1 MENEEI
7 VIKEE
12 ETLEEKPDGLIEDAD
27 AEAKEEAPKTKIKK
41 PKRVKLRDRTSKNDI
56 RYRGPLS
63 YRSIRI
69 IGWVF
74 MIFSQLAVLFAFV
87 MKISPDTSSSL
98 ALPTEFFKYFRGF
111 PVPLFLLAN
120 FAFILQGKADF
131 KRLLVFYGGVAVL
144 LYISGIV
151 LMSHFGLG
159 FVYGVSPTTFD
170 FAYYA
175 SIFGTTL
182 VISNNPSLYMLNIF
196 IDLFLCALTYFFIH
210 YKPTKYFQGKKLILF
225 RLMVLI
231 PILYEI
237 GSILIKYMT
246 LTERMAINYFVFFA
260 LTAKPPF
267 MFISFILII
276 LVTKLQEKS
285 FMKRFKDEEALDDHL
300 STNAHSL
307 KVSITIFW
315 VFIVTAFL
323 DLFTMMGYCI
333 TYVVLKA
340 NTEAEF
346 DVRFLESITY
356 AQSIGLGQSACL
368 ILVAPVALLF
378 SYSRKPKH
386 PEYDKFI
393 PIIAI
398 LIIIVVYIE
407 GMFRILT
414 YRFTQFIEWLSNLL
428 DGEGNI

>member
-1 MENEEI
+1 MENEE
-7 VIKEE
+7 VVVSEE
-12 ETLEEKPDGLIEDAD
+12 ETLEEDPDSEV
-27 AEAKEEAPKTKIKK
+27 KEEAPKTKIKK
-41 PKRVKLRDRTSKNDI
+41 PKRVRLKDRTSKNDI

-63 YRSIRI
+63 YSSIRI

-74 MIFSQLAVLFAFV
+74 MIFSQLAVLFTFA
-87 MKISPDTSSSL
+87 MKISPDLSSSL
-98 ALPTEFFKYFRGF
+98 TLPTEFFKYFRSF

-131 KRLLVFYGGVAVL
+131 RRLLVFYGGVAVL
-144 LYISGIV
+144 LYIAGIV

-159 FVYGVSPTTFD
+159 FAYGVSPATFD
-170 FAYYA
+170 FAEYA

-182 VISNNPSLYMLNIF
+182 ITSNNPSLYMLNIF

-246 LTERMAINYFVFFA
+246 LTERMTINYFVFYA

-300 STNAHSL
+300 KTNAHSL
-307 KVSITIFW
+307 NVSITIFW

-323 DLFTMMGYCI
+323 DLITMIGYCMSYI
-333 TYVVLKA
+333 LIKTTA
-340 NTEAEF
+340 EAELEA
-346 DVRFLESITY
+346 RISESIKY

-414 YRFTQFIEWLSNLL
+414 HRFTQFIDWLSKLL
-428 DGEGNI
+428 NDGGNI